1 MSNIIFYPYIPITF
15 LYIVIFVSLFIT
27 FINYKLKSNST
38 FLKFL
43 FMLIIILSLANPVIM
58 SENRESLPDTVAVIL
73 DLSPSQSI
81 NDRKKNALEVYEN
94 LKNQLGKIN
103 NLEVR
108 YKTINGEKG
117 TNIFNPLSAL
127 IGDIP
132 DNRLAGAIII
142 TDGQIQDVPEINA
155 LNFPAPINFLITGN
169 KNEYDRRLI
178 IEESPRFGIVGEEVT
193 IKLRVEDINADVPNA
208 LVTINM
214 NDKDKQS
221 RSIPIGESVNI
232 TLPLERAGITSLN
245 IEVEEGKNELTLKN
259 NQIVISIN
267 AIRERLKVMLVSG
280 EPNMGLRNWRNL
292 LNSDPSV
299 DLIHFTIL
307 RPPNKQ
313 DLTPVGELSLIP
325 FPSRELFQ
333 LNLNSFDLII
343 FDQYHL
349 RGILPQ
355 YYLKNIVEYVVNG
368 GALLDTAGPAY
379 AGPYS
384 LSLSPLQ
391 SILPTEPT
399 GEVVVEEFV
408 PNITNYGLRHPVTAN
423 LQEINGDKIENNWGS
438 WFRMVEGLAVDGD
451 VLLEG
456 PENRPLLV
464 LNRIGQG
471 RVAQIL
477 SDQSWVWT
485 RSDSNK
491 GPQADLLRRLVHW
504 LMKEPDLEENELSAK
519 FENNTL
525 IIRKNSLI
533 PDLNSVKI
541 ISPSNETDI
550 IDLED
555 IGSGQQIAKIPEPEP
570 GIWKLSSG
578 NSNISVIIG
587 NYNSAEFNDVR
598 ATDKSIE
605 LLAESTLGSIKWINT
620 ERNTSLKINHIEK
633 NKITNNNKNIKL
645 YKNEQFF
652 VQSMDQIPLAPWYLA
667 LLLSIVLLFLSWY
680 RESR

>member
-1 MSNIIFYPYIPITF
+1 MSNIIFYPYISITF

-541 ISPSNETDI
+541 ISPSNVTDI
-550 IDLED
+550 IELED

-598 ATDKSIE
+598 ATDKSIA

-667 LLLSIVLLFLSWY
+667 LILSIVLLFLSWY

>member
-1 MSNIIFYPYIPITF
+1 MSNIIFYPYISITF

-27 FINYKLKSNST
+27 FINYKLKSNSA

-81 NDRKKNALEVYEN
+81 NDRKKNALEAYEN

-214 NDKDKQS
+214 NDEDKQS

-399 GEVVVEEFV
+399 GEVVVKEFV
-408 PNITNYGLRHPVTAN
+408 PKITNYGLRHPVTAN

-555 IGSGQQIAKIPEPEP
+555 IGNGQQIAKIPEPEP

-598 ATDKSIE
+598 ATDKSIA

-667 LLLSIVLLFLSWY
+667 LILSIVLLFLSWY

>member
-1 MSNIIFYPYIPITF
+1 MNSISFYPYIPIF
-15 LYIVIFVSLFIT
+15 YLYLIILLCLIIT
-27 FINYKLKSNST
+27 FINFKLKASGNL
-38 FLKFL
+38 FRFL
-43 FMLIIILSLANPVIM
+43 FMVIIILSITNPLII
-58 SENRESLPDTVAVIL
+58 SENRESIPDTVAVLL
-73 DLSPSQSI
+73 DLSPSQNI
-81 NDRKKNALEVYEN
+81 NNRKENALKTYEN
-94 LKNQLGKIN
+94 IKIQLEKTD

-108 YKTINGEKG
+108 YKTIKGEKG
-117 TNIFNPLSAL
+117 TNIFKPLSSL
-127 IGDIP
+127 VGDIP
-132 DNRLAGAIII
+132 NNRLAGAIII
-142 TDGQIQDVPEINA
+142 TDGQIKDLPEINN
-155 LNFPAPINFLITGN
+155 LDFNAPINFLITGN
-169 KNEYDRRLI
+169 KDEYDRRLI

-193 IKLRVEDINADVPNA
+193 IKLKVEDINSTVPNA

-214 NDKDKQS
+214 NNDTKQS

-232 TLPLERAGITSLN
+232 TLPLERAGITTLN

-259 NQIVISIN
+259 NETVISIN

-325 FPSRELFQ
+325 FPTRELFQ
-333 LNLNSFDLII
+333 LNLKDFDLII

-368 GALLDTAGPAY
+368 GALLDTAGPSY
-379 AGPYS
+379 AGQYS

-399 GEVVVEEFV
+399 GELIIKEFT
-408 PNITNYGLRHPVTAN
+408 PKITNHGMRHPVTAN
-423 LQEINGDKIENNWGS
+423 LQDINEDQEENNWGS
-438 WFRMVEGLAVDGD
+438 WYRMVEGIAVDGD

-456 PENRPLLV
+456 PEKRPLLV

-477 SDQSWVWT
+477 SDQSWIWT
-485 RSDSNK
+485 RSEENK

-525 IIRKNSLI
+525 IIKRNSLV
-533 PDLNSVKI
+533 PDLKPVTT
-541 ISPSNETDI
+541 ISPNNEI
-550 IDLED
+550 NKIELVD
-555 IGSGQQIAKIPEPEP
+555 IGNGQQIASILEPEP

-578 NSNISVIIG
+578 NSSISIIIG
-587 NYNSAEFNDVR
+587 NYNSFEYLDVR
-598 ATDKSIE
+598 ANDYDIKPISE
-605 LLAESTLGSIKWINT
+605 HTLGSINWINA
-620 ERNTSLKINHIEK
+620 NNNYQVPKINFLDKEKIKKNNNINLIK
-633 NKITNNNKNIKL
+633 NK
-645 YKNEQFF
+645 QFY
-652 VQSMDQIPLAPWYLA
+652 VKSLDQISIMPWYLA
-667 LLLSIVLLFLSWY
+667 LILSILLLFIGWY

>member
-117 TNIFNPLSAL
+117 TNIFNPLSSL

-221 RSIPIGESVNI
+221 RSVPIGESVNI

-333 LNLNSFDLII
+333 FNLNSFDLII

-391 SILPTEPT
+391 RILPTEPT

-456 PENRPLLV
+456 PGNRPLLV